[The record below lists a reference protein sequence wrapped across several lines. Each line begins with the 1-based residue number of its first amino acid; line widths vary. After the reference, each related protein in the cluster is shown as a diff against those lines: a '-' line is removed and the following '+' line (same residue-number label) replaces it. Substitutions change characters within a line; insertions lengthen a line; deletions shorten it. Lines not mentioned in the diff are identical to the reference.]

1 MLVLMGVTRLKEDY
15 LPVRFGLTLQIPVI
29 QPFCVRLSVVLRLI
43 CVVFYR
49 LASNQNTVSLGSL

>member
-1 MLVLMGVTRLKEDY
+1 MLALTGVTRLKEDY

-49 LASNQNTVSLGSL
+49 LASNLRTLCL